1 MRVDRDGYLLNL
13 SDWSPAIARAL
24 ARNEGIV
31 LADEHWAI
39 IELLR
44 SFHAETGVSPSMRP
58 LVKLVGQRLGLGKGT
73 SMYLL
78 RLFPGNA
85 AKLAAKIAG
94 LPRPT
99 NCL

>member
-1 MRVDRDGYLLNL
+1 MRTDRDGYLLEL
-13 SDWSPAIARAL
+13 DDWSPYVARAL

-31 LADEHWAI
+31 LSDDHWTI
-39 IELLR
+39 IDLLR
-44 SFHAETGVSPSMRP
+44 AFHAETGISPSMRP
-58 LVKLVGQRLGLGKGT
+58 LVKLVGQQLGADKGT
-73 SMYLL
+73 SLYLL
-78 RLFPGNA
+78 KLFPGNA

>member
-1 MRVDRDGYLLNL
+1 MRVDRDGYLLEL
-13 SDWSPAIARAL
+13 TDWDPAVAKAL

-31 LADEHWAI
+31 LSGDHWAI

-44 SFHAETGVSPSMRP
+44 AFHAETGISPSMRP
-58 LVKLVGQRLGLGKGT
+58 LVKLVGQRLGADKGT
-73 SMYLL
+73 SLYLL

>member
-1 MRVDRDGYLLNL
+1 VRVDKDGYLLDL
-13 SDWSPAIARAL
+13 SDWDPAVAKAL
-24 ARNEGIV
+24 ARAEGIV
-31 LADEHWAI
+31 LSDDHWMI
-39 IELLR
+39 IALLR
-44 SFHAETGVSPSMRP
+44 EFHAETGISPSMRP
-58 LVKLVGQRLGLGKGT
+58 LVKLVAQQLGPEKGT
-73 SMYLL
+73 SLYLL

>member
-1 MRVDRDGYLLNL
+1 MRLDRDGYLLEL
-13 SDWSPAIARAL
+13 TDWNPSVAKTL

-31 LADEHWAI
+31 LSDEHWAI
-39 IELLR
+39 IDLLR
-44 SFHAETGVSPSMRP
+44 VFHAETGVSPSMRP
-58 LVKLVGQRLGLGKGT
+58 LVKLVRQRLGADKGT
-73 SMYLL
+73 SLYVL

>member
-1 MRVDRDGYLLNL
+1 MRVDRDGYLLEL
-13 SDWSPAIARAL
+13 TDWTPNVAKAL

-31 LADEHWAI
+31 LSDEHWAI
-39 IELLR
+39 IEVLR
-44 SFHAETGVSPSMRP
+44 TFHAETGVSPSMRP
-58 LVKLVGQRLGLGKGT
+58 LVKLVGQRLGADKG
-73 SMYLL
+73 SSLYLL

-85 AKLAAKIAG
+85 AKLAAKIGG